1 MSCLFH
7 RGGIS
12 PSPKW
17 AGMEEPGH
25 KPKLS
30 NCFPA
35 NVTTVHEGPLLG
47 ENQPGGPECGLGL
60 SQKRLAW
67 LDTHAFSLLA
77 GHLLGARK
85 GEPRGKPADA
95 SK

>member
-12 PSPKW
+12 PSLKW

-35 NVTTVHEGPLLG
+35 KVTTVHEGPHLG
-47 ENQPGGPECGLGL
+47 ESQPGGPE
-60 SQKRLAW
+60 
-67 LDTHAFSLLA
+67 
-77 GHLLGARK
+77 
-85 GEPRGKPADA
+85 
-95 SK
+95 